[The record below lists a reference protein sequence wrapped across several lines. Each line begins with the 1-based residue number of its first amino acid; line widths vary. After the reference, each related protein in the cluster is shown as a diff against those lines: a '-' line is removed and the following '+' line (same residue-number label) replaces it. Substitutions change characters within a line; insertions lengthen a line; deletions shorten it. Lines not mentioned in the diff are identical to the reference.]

1 MHLDVITPNKKVLSE
16 EIDELTVNT
25 PNGHISILPH
35 HVHLVTK
42 VVPGEMI
49 VKISG
54 KERYYAITGGF
65 LEVNEDAV
73 TILADYAVESEQIE
87 VEKALQAKKRA
98 EEILKKTKE
107 KVGEKDFAIAQAEL
121 RRAVMEL
128 HIANRRRRIRTTI
141 PQK

>member
-1 MHLDVITPNKKVLSE
+1 MHLEVITPDKKVLSE
-16 EIDELTVNT
+16 EIEELSINT
-25 PNGHISILPH
+25 PSGHIGILPH

-42 VVPGEMI
+42 VVAGEMT
-49 VKISG
+49 VKIKG
-54 KERYYAITGGF
+54 KEKYYAITGGF
-65 LEVNEDAV
+65 LEVNEDTV
-73 TILADYAVESEQIE
+73 TILADYAVESEEIE

-107 KVGEKDFAIAQAEL
+107 HVTEKDFAIAQAEL

-128 HIANRRRRIRTTI
+128 HVANRRRKVRSSI

>member
-1 MHLDVITPNKKVLSE
+1 MHLDVITPDKKIVSE
-16 EIDELTVNT
+16 EIDGLSVNT
-25 PNGHISILPH
+25 PNGHIGILPN

-42 VVPGEMI
+42 IIPGEMI
-49 VKISG
+49 VKIKG

-65 LEVNEDAV
+65 LEVNENKV
-73 TILADYAVESEQIE
+73 TILADYAVQSEEIE
-87 VEKALQAKKRA
+87 VEKALEAKKRA

-107 KVGEKDFAIAQAEL
+107 KVSDRDFALAQAEL

-128 HIANRRRRIRTTI
+128 HVANRRRRVRSSI